1 MILIKVNSAGN
12 LFMLF
17 LIIQISYVSENFT
30 KLLVAAGSS
39 QDLMT
44 VEIIDL
50 SDENMIC
57 EPLTDFP
64 IDPYQAGNA
73 FVAVLNSNH

>member
-1 MILIKVNSAGN
+1 MI
-12 LFMLF
+12 F
-17 LIIQISYVSENFT
+17 YVSENLT
-30 KLLVAAGSS
+30 KLLVATGSS

-50 SDENMIC
+50 SDDNLSC

-64 IDPYQAGNA
+64 IDPYHAGNA
-73 FVAVLNSNH
+73 NVT

>member
-1 MILIKVNSAGN
+1 M
-12 LFMLF
+12 
-17 LIIQISYVSENFT
+17 
-30 KLLVAAGSS
+30 AAGSS

>member
-1 MILIKVNSAGN
+1 
-12 LFMLF
+12 MLF
-17 LIIQISYVSENFT
+17 QIIQISYVSENFT

-50 SDENMIC
+50 SDENLLC

-64 IDPYQAGNA
+64 IDPYQAGNYN
-73 FVAVLNSNH
+73 VEVQNCNHQLGPHLHRSEMPH